1 MTKRKVVISFAVFD
15 FEKNVVSSI
24 EKCTN
29 VVTYIKNIP
38 KITYHSV
45 PLSKHIISLSYLWF
59 TKYPTISQDAK
70 NIIVD

>member
-1 MTKRKVVISFAVFD
+1 VISFAVFD

-45 PLSKHIISLSYLWF
+45 PLSKHIISLSYL
-59 TKYPTISQDAK
+59 
-70 NIIVD
+70 